1 MPKIKYEEK
10 NFSAKTQQTIE
21 QAVDIIAEYQAQGFS
36 LTTRQMF
43 YQFVIRVLIANTE
56 RQYKRIGNI
65 LSDARRAGLI
75 DWNAIEDRTRY
86 LRRLSFWDSPLSMM
100 HSARDS
106 YHRDLWEDQ
115 CKRVEVW
122 IEKDALVGV
131 IQKVCEDMDVPYF
144 SCRGYVS
151 DSEMWRGARR
161 LLTNQDNGQET
172 VVLHLGDHDPS
183 GIDMT
188 RDIEERLRLFT
199 QGRTYVSV
207 KRIALT
213 MDQIIE
219 IEPPPNPAKVTD
231 SRYEGYVAE
240 YGEESWELDALE
252 PQYMLKL
259 VEKAILAEC
268 EIDLWRERRSQQ
280 EEERK
285 QLEDVISRWGELF

>member
-43 YQFVIRVLIANTE
+43 YQFVIRLLIANTE

-100 HSARDS
+100 HTARDS
-106 YHRDLWEDQ
+106 YHRDLWEGQ

-199 QGRTYVSV
+199 RGGTYVSV